1 MTSKLHIMASALM
14 MSRWSSPHFASRNF
28 KQDGWDFF
36 KRFIIFVA
44 NGLHVPLA
52 IVSTTM
58 CASEVNVE
66 RTNRLFANAINMT
79 TFHGT
84 LGDNVGSP

>member
-1 MTSKLHIMASALM
+1 MASALM
-14 MSRWSSPHFASRNF
+14 MSCWPSPRFASRNF

-44 NGLHVPLA
+44 TGLHVPLA

-58 CASEVNVE
+58 CVSEVDVE
-66 RTNRLFANAINMT
+66 QTNRLFANAINMT
-79 TFHGT
+79 TSHGT
-84 LGDNVGSP
+84 LGDNIGMP